1 MLVGEMQA
9 ATSQLT
15 VDRPFVLRHLNRG
28 YGPEVLKKTL
38 LADQLRRQCE
48 ALQREL
54 DDAAT
59 VPGGG
64 GPELV
69 EAARKYAKVEA
80 RLSGESF
87 GGKDVMIGLNPKQQK
102 AAQAEL
108 KALRD
113 KHGDVLLTLKESL
126 SNAERLKGEISV
138 NKSTLE
144 KQWQEANSWLLQFGF
159 VEEDMKTLTAR
170 GKACAAFADG
180 HPLILGTIVTD
191 MWLEQLS
198 AGEICAWLCLF
209 LKETRGQDISQAELQ
224 PPKPSAAFEEVLQET
239 DYLAEMLEVSLE
251 RTLTLMML
259 DWTVH
264 KDITRIAQWVDP
276 HMLGTFV
283 KAVMRVSSYIDVLK
297 EVLLGLG
304 MYEVHNKL
312 DNHMDLLLG
321 GLVTNESLYLRIA
334 DE

>member
-1 MLVGEMQA
+1 M
-9 ATSQLT
+9 
-15 VDRPFVLRHLNRG
+15 
-28 YGPEVLKKTL
+28 
-38 LADQLRRQCE
+38 
-48 ALQREL
+48 
-54 DDAAT
+54 
-59 VPGGG
+59 
-64 GPELV
+64 V
-69 EAARKYAKVEA
+69 EAARKYARLEA
-80 RLSGESF
+80 KLAGESF
-87 GGKDVMIGLNPKQQK
+87 GGQNVVMGLNPKQQK

-108 KALRD
+108 KQLRD
-113 KHGDVLLTLKESL
+113 THGDAILALKESL
-126 SNAERLKGEISV
+126 TKSEKLQRDISENKMSLER
-138 NKSTLE
+138 
-144 KQWQEANSWLLQFGF
+144 QWHEASSWLLEFGF
-159 VEEDMKTLTAR
+159 LDEDYKTLTPR
-170 GKACAAFADG
+170 GRACAAFADG

-198 AGEICAWLCLF
+198 APEICAWLCMF
-209 LKETRGQDISQAELQ
+209 LKDSRGQDITQADLP
-224 PPKPSAAFEEVLQET
+224 PPKPSASFEEVLYET
-239 DYLAEMLEVSLE
+239 ESLAEILEVTLD

-259 DWTVH
+259 DWTCH

-276 HMLGTFV
+276 ALLGTFV